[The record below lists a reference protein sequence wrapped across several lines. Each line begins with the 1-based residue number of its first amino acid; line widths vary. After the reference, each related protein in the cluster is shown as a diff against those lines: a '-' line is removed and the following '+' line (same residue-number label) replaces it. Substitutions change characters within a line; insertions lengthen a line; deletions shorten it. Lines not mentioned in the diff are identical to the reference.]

1 MRLIWLA
8 IFNLI
13 ACSTNDQAEKIDLS
27 NEWDRDGWNLI
38 WQDEFNDSSLDLS
51 KWSHEIGGHGFGN
64 NELEYYTND
73 SANSFVQDSML
84 HIRAKFEPSGI
95 GDANNLR
102 YFSSARLRTAGKGD
116 WKYGRID
123 VRAKLALGQGIWP
136 AIWMLPTDW
145 IYGGWPGSGEIDI
158 MEHVGHDEGRVH
170 VSVHTESYN
179 HKIGTQRTKTIML
192 SDVKDSFHIYSIEW
206 YEDRIDFFIDD
217 TKYFTFANDNNNDY
231 KTWPFNQR
239 FHLLINVAVGGDW
252 PGAPDNTTVFPQ
264 EMNIDYVRVYIPKVQ

>member
-1 MRLIWLA
+1 MKFLFLFFFFAGCSPQDNQNSIPDPEPWLI
-8 IFNLI
+8 
-13 ACSTNDQAEKIDLS
+13 EG
-27 NEWDRDGWNLI
+27 WDII
-38 WQDEFNDSSLDLS
+38 WHDEFDSSPLDIN

-73 SANSFVQDSML
+73 SANAFVQDSML

-102 YFSSARLRTAGKGD
+102 YFSSSRLRTVGKGD
-116 WKYGRID
+116 WKYVRID

-145 IYGGWPGSGEIDI
+145 VYGGWPKSGEIDI

-170 VSVHTESYN
+170 GSVHTESYN
-179 HKIGTQRTKTIML
+179 HKIGTQRSKTKVL
-192 SDVKDSFHIYSIEW
+192 SGVKDSFHVYSIEW
-206 YEDRIDFFIDD
+206 YEDRIDFFIDNQQ
-217 TKYFTFANDNNNDY
+217 YFTFANDQKNDY

-252 PGAPDNTTVFPQ
+252 PGSPDNTTIFPQ
-264 EMNIDYVRVYIPKVQ
+264 DMEVDYVRVYKKQNN